1 MSKIIIKLLSNLIPS
16 KRIRHYIREYF
27 GLKLNTEQLIEYSIQ
42 PFFPKKTFRKKN
54 YLHKD

>member
-42 PFFPKKTFRKKN
+42 PFFLKKHSEKN